1 MCSYDLRGQLYL
13 SDFTSEFHCRGLK
26 RKNMEIIKIKDDFI
40 KLGQLLKLAGMC
52 DSGVDAKHAIA
63 QGLVKV
69 NGETEL
75 QRGKKIRDKDVV
87 TYHGKSIQ
95 IEG

>member
-1 MCSYDLRGQLYL
+1 
-13 SDFTSEFHCRGLK
+13 
-26 RKNMEIIKIKDDFI
+26 
-40 KLGQLLKLAGMC
+40 MC

>member
-1 MCSYDLRGQLYL
+1 MEVVKLRDEY
-13 SDFTSEFHCRGLK
+13 
-26 RKNMEIIKIKDDFI
+26 I
-40 KLGQLLKLAGMC
+40 KLSQALKAADLA

>member
-1 MCSYDLRGQLYL
+1 
-13 SDFTSEFHCRGLK
+13 
-26 RKNMEIIKIKDDFI
+26 MEIIKIKDDFI

-52 DSGVDAKHAIA
+52 DSGVDAKHAIE

-75 QRGKKIRDKDVV
+75 QRGKKIRDKDIV

>member
-1 MCSYDLRGQLYL
+1 MQEIAALISKEEH
-13 SDFTSEFHCRGLK
+13 SEG
-26 RKNMEIIKIKDDFI
+26 DVI